1 MSSVDG
7 AFLAP
12 RGCSGRQAPA
22 KTPSAAKQKQA
33 TPAATSCHGLRE
45 KFHDK
50 EGVDGSSPSDCSSK
64 GQEIGPFA
72 FGSILQVLR
81 HAVGIEPFMELQL

>member
-1 MSSVDG
+1 LQRAASTG
-7 AFLAP
+7 KNAL
-12 RGCSGRQAPA
+12 GRKP
-22 KTPSAAKQKQA
+22 QKQA
-33 TPAATSCHGLRE
+33 KPAATSCHGLRE
-45 KFHDK
+45 KVHDK

-81 HAVGIEPFMELQL
+81 RAVGMEPFMELQL